1 MGINNLAVQTFSSSG
16 SQSVCRAN
24 KADSSRS
31 ITSDFISRCPIKY
44 ISGSGQSVITG
55 TLKSLPND
63 GANANVET
71 FRIPNNIDAISEMI
85 LNWTIT
91 IPKPESGNV
100 YDCSGIYYSKTLLLD
115 SIEKIEVRHGGL
127 VIQTLYPGDIYMRNY
142 SELGYLTSNE
152 DSFSVKT
159 DSTYLDMGSIIGNET
174 ISGETLNFSISIP
187 FIGRTCLKDRS
198 FVQTGAF
205 TNILSLVVYY
215 NGYSTTDIS
224 HSSIIPLLHSFQPS
238 QRTSLETRLSILTHL
253 ITDTEKNFMK
263 QNIVNRVLNTSVGIS
278 NKGIYSKITNSH
290 TGTTRYS
297 IDLDSIDINVTHI
310 MFCLNVNVFQGS
322 TTAPVQFLKNTGAND
337 FKLKISALKNN
348 TAIST
353 GINRLSSSW
362 GESIND
368 SPADISSSIRTPDV
382 LGVFEGWLN
391 NAELILGNETT
402 GNIYPTSLSSNQEE
416 YSLKRCDKNFYILK
430 LADNAFSTAGIPFS
444 RIKNKSL
451 ILNINNRFFKNAAF
465 GLSSTTARNPDLS
478 ICACGTTIQIIN
490 NNNISFSYI

>member
-24 KADSSRS
+24 KADETKQ

-55 TLKSLPND
+55 TLTGLPND
-63 GANANVET
+63 SAGASVET

-91 IPKPESGNV
+91 IPKPASGNV

-115 SIEKIEVRHGGL
+115 SIEKIEVKHGGL
-127 VIQTLYPGDIYMRNY
+127 VIQTLYPGDIYMSNY

-159 DSTYLDMGSIIGNET
+159 ESSYIDMGSIVGNET
-174 ISGETLNFSISIP
+174 VSGETLNFSLSIP
-187 FIGRTCLKDRS
+187 FMGRTSMKDRS

-205 TNILSLVVYY
+205 TNILSLVVNY
-215 NGYSTTDIS
+215 NGYSTEDIS
-224 HSSIIPLLHSFQPS
+224 HSSIIPLLHSNQS
-238 QRTSLETRLSILTHL
+238 TQRTIVETRLSILTHL

-263 QNIVNRVLNTSVGIS
+263 QNIVNRVLNTSVGFRHH
-278 NKGIYSKITNSH
+278 GIYSKITIAD
-290 TGTTRYS
+290 TGTTRYAV
-297 IDLDSIDINVTHI
+297 DLDSIDINVTHL
-310 MFCLNVNVFQGS
+310 MFCLNVNVFQG
-322 TTAPVQFLKNTGAND
+322 TDNAPKQLLTNTSITD
-337 FKLKISALKNN
+337 KKLKISSLKSN
-348 TAIST
+348 ASIST

-362 GESIND
+362 GEAIND
-368 SPADISSSIRTPDV
+368 STTDISSSIRTPDV
-382 LGVFEGWLN
+382 LGVFKGWLN

-416 YSLKRCDKNFYILK
+416 FSLKRCDKNFYILK

-451 ILNINNRFFKNAAF
+451 ILNINNRFFKNPAF
-465 GLSSTTARNPDLS
+465 GTTPTTRNPDLS